1 MMKERYFFIFLLLIG
16 SKLFGQNILV
26 SSGNVFEGEPYLLV
40 NPQNQQHLVAAWM
53 GFQLNQKISIKTSVS
68 LDGGINWSVPSA
80 QSHEAPNNSSA
91 DVSLS
96 FNSSGEVFMCYIDY
110 DNDLFTNG
118 KIVVR
123 KSINGGF
130 TWSASTEVINI
141 TDCPNQM
148 CIDRPWMV
156 IDRSGGV
163 HDGTIYVCSMNAD
176 QPTLI
181 TPPYFPYLSVSKNNG
196 LSFETPR
203 YLDTLNYLAGSTIP
217 QVMSSPV
224 VSANGTF
231 YAIYPSYE
239 TSQNPWPRH
248 ILANSTTQGLG
259 LNHGVAHQGTEIG
272 VQNSLLKRAGL
283 LKADPSNALHLA
295 YFFLTQINDG
305 ADVYFMESYN
315 GGINWSD
322 LQRINQDAVSNGKLQ
337 DLLWADFDLDGD
349 LLVCWRD
356 RRNGLGTS
364 FAEATEI
371 FAAVRPKDSLNFNPD
386 YAISSQQVQHD
397 VVLESS
403 GNDFMHTCLVN
414 DTAYAIWGDVRSGT
428 LKIYLNKWN
437 IFSQTGSILEIPTSE
452 NISVFP
458 NPTASFIQV
467 PEELNGANYAIIN
480 SDGKILFSE
489 QIQQEKIDVSTFP
502 KGIYLLRIDAMNHS
516 YSAKFIKN

>member
-1 MMKERYFFIFLLLIG
+1 MKARLFIISLLLIG
-16 SKLFGQNILV
+16 QNLFSQNSLV
-26 SSGNVFEGEPYLLV
+26 SGGNVFEGEPYLLV

-68 LDGGINWSVPSA
+68 LDGGINWSVPTA
-80 QSHEAPNNSSA
+80 QSHEVANNSSA
-91 DVSLS
+91 DVSLA
-96 FNSSGEVFMCYIDY
+96 FNSSGVVFMCYIDY

-123 KSINGGF
+123 KSINGGLN
-130 TWSASTEVINI
+130 WSNSTEVINI

-156 IDRSGGV
+156 IDRSGGI
-163 HDGTIYVCSMNAD
+163 HDGTLYVCSMNAD

-196 LSFETPR
+196 VSFENPR

-239 TSQNPWPRH
+239 TTQNPFPRH
-248 ILANSTTQGLG
+248 ILATSTSQGLG
-259 LNHGVAHQGTEIG
+259 LNHLVAHQGIEIG

-295 YFFLTQINDG
+295 YFFLSQINDG
-305 ADVYFMESYN
+305 ADVYFMESFN
-315 GGINWSD
+315 AGVNWSD
-322 LQRINQDAVSNGKLQ
+322 MYRINQDAVSNGKLQ

-356 RRNGLGTS
+356 RRNGVGTS

-371 FAAVRPKDSLNFNPD
+371 YAAVRPKDSLNFNPD
-386 YAISSQQVQHD
+386 YAISSQQIQHD

-437 IFSQTGSILEIPTSE
+437 IFTQTGDLLEIPTSE

-458 NPTASFIQV
+458 NPASSFLQISL
-467 PEELNGANYAIIN
+467 ELIGANYAIIN
-480 SDGKILFSE
+480 SDGKVFCSE
-489 QIQQEKIDVSTFP
+489 QILQEKIDVSKLP
-502 KGIYLLRIDAMNHS
+502 KGSYLLRIDSKNHNYTS
-516 YSAKFIKN
+516 KFIKN

>member
-1 MMKERYFFIFLLLIG
+1 MMKERFFIIFLLLIG
-16 SKLFGQNILV
+16 PKLFGQNILV

-53 GFQLNQKISIKTSVS
+53 GYQLNQKISIKTSVS
-68 LDGGINWSVPSA
+68 VDGGVNWSAPIA
-80 QSHEAPNNSSA
+80 QGHEVANNSSA

-96 FNSSGEVFMCYIDY
+96 FNSLGEVFMCYIDY

-231 YAIYPSYE
+231 YAMYPSYE

-403 GNDFMHTCLVN
+403 GNDFMHTCLIN

-458 NPTASFIQV
+458 NPTASFIQL

>member
-1 MMKERYFFIFLLLIG
+1 MTVRFFIFFLLLNG
-16 SKLFGQNILV
+16 SNLFSQNTLV
-26 SSGNVFEGEPYLLV
+26 SSGNIFEGEPYLIV

-68 LDGGINWSVPSA
+68 VDGGINWSVPIA
-80 QSHEAPNNSSA
+80 QSHEVATNSSA
-91 DVSLS
+91 DVSLA
-96 FNSSGEVFMCYIDY
+96 FNSSGVVFMCYIDY

-118 KIVVR
+118 NIVVR

-163 HDGTIYVCSMNAD
+163 HDGTIYVSSMNAD

-196 LSFETPR
+196 VSFETPR

-224 VSANGTF
+224 VNANGTF
-231 YAIYPSYE
+231 YAMYPSYE
-239 TSQNPWPRH
+239 TNQNPWPRL
-248 ILANSTTQGLG
+248 ILANSTTQGLE
-259 LNHGVAHQGTEIG
+259 LNHSVAYQGINVG
-272 VQNSLLKRAGL
+272 VQNSLLKRGAL
-283 LKADPSNALHLA
+283 LKADPTNALHLA

-305 ADVYFMESYN
+305 ADIYFMETYN

-322 LQRINQDAVSNGKLQ
+322 LYRINQDALANGKLQ

-356 RRNGLGTS
+356 RRNGVGTS
-364 FAEATEI
+364 FAESTEI

-386 YAISSQQVQHD
+386 YAVTSQQIQHD

-403 GNDFMHTCLVN
+403 GNDFMHTSLVN

-437 IFSQTGSILEIPTSE
+437 IISQTVSLLEISTSE
-452 NISVFP
+452 TISVFP
-458 NPTASFIQV
+458 NPTESFLQ
-467 PEELNGANYAIIN
+467 LSKDFNGANYAVIG
-480 SDGKILFSE
+480 SDGKILFSK

-502 KGIYLLRIDAMNHS
+502 KGTYLLRIDAMNHN

>member
-1 MMKERYFFIFLLLIG
+1 MKERILFIFLLLIG
-16 SKLFGQNILV
+16 FNLFSQNTLV
-26 SSGNVFEGEPYLLV
+26 SDGNVFEGEPYLLV

-68 LDGGINWSVPSA
+68 LDGGMNWSVPLA
-80 QSHEAPNNSSA
+80 QSHEVASNSSA
-91 DVSLS
+91 DVSLA
-96 FNSSGEVFMCYIDY
+96 FNASGEVFMCYIDY
-110 DNDLFTNG
+110 DSDLFTNG
-118 KIVVR
+118 QIVVR

-130 TWSASTEVINI
+130 NWSSSTEVINI
-141 TDCPNQM
+141 TDCPSQL
-148 CIDRPWMV
+148 CVDRPWMV
-156 IDRSGGV
+156 IDRSGGI

-176 QPTLI
+176 QPALI

-196 LSFETPR
+196 VSFETPR

-239 TSQNPWPRH
+239 TTQNPFPRH
-248 ILANSTTQGLG
+248 ILANSITQGLG
-259 LNHGVAHQGTEIG
+259 VNHVVAHQGTEIG
-272 VQNSLLKRAGL
+272 VQNSLLKRGGL

-322 LQRINQDAVSNGKLQ
+322 LQRINQDALANGKLQ

-356 RRNGLGTS
+356 RRNGSGTS

-371 FAAVRPKDSLNFNPD
+371 YAAVRPKDSLNFNSD
-386 YAISSQQVQHD
+386 YAITSQQIQHN

-437 IFSQTGSILEIPTSE
+437 IFSQTGSLIEIPTSE

-458 NPTASFIQV
+458 NPAASCIQLSS
-467 PEELNGANYAIIN
+467 ELNGAKYAIIN
-480 SDGKILFSE
+480 SDGVILLSE
-489 QIQQEKIDVSTFP
+489 QILMDKIDISTLP
-502 KGIYLLRIDAMNHS
+502 KGSYLLRIDAMNHCYTS
-516 YSAKFIKN
+516 KFIKN